1 MIKKQINRPSRY
13 IYNAGSHTQNGSGL
27 IPYLIILS
35 YAYYDYILVVVSTIS
50 VNRASYNC

>member
-13 IYNAGSHTQNGSGL
+13 IYNSGSHTQNGSGL